1 MTLEFRYSCRPPY
14 LLYDVERE
22 NDVDDNSVDLKYW
35 NKQRE
40 ALQLVHTKNN
50 LIDLW
55 SKYE

>member
-1 MTLEFRYSCRPPY
+1 MREPFRRYSVEEPY
-14 LLYDVERE
+14 D
-22 NDVDDNSVDLKYW
+22 NDVHCVDLKYW

-40 ALQLVHTKNN
+40 ALQLVHTKDN